1 MSAELIKNQSEQIG
15 LLKELLSHK
24 DDIISIYKEHL
35 KQQQQQFDSEIKML
49 DESIELNKKLSEK
62 TTTN

>member
-24 DDIISIYKEHL
+24 DDMISIYKEHL
-35 KQQQQQFDSEIKML
+35 KQQQQQFDSVIKML

>member
-35 KQQQQQFDSEIKML
+35 KQQQQQFDSAMKML

>member
-35 KQQQQQFDSEIKML
+35 KQQQQQFDSAIKML
-49 DESIELNKKLSEK
+49 DEAIELNKKLSEK
-62 TTTN
+62 TTIN

>member
-35 KQQQQQFDSEIKML
+35 KQQQQQFDSAIKML
-49 DESIELNKKLSEK
+49 DEAIELNKKLSEK